1 MSLRGLFRPAFALGM
16 MVLLLITASTSLFAD
31 STSTTQRT
39 VTKLADGIY
48 EIRHPDAPDTFPQ
61 SNTTVVVG
69 EKAVLVVDSC
79 LLPSAAR
86 EDIEQI
92 RQWTNKPVTYLL
104 NTHWH
109 FDHTL
114 GNRTYAEAF
123 PSIQI
128 VAQKNTQKVIA
139 DFNPGAVERYPT
151 RAQRFQKILDSGKDA
166 DGKVLTPGDRK
177 DYEKSIA
184 GLAPVVAEFKTTSQ
198 VVPNVSFE
206 KELNIDLGNRP
217 VEIRFL
223 GRGNTAGD
231 AVVYLPN
238 EKLLITGDLVDH
250 PVPYLFGGFPLDQ
263 VNTLQALT
271 QFDANII
278 VPGHGDVLHDMS
290 YIHQMIDFLKAVN
303 TAIEKE
309 VNGGKTAEEVK
320 DSFPKSFNVKTWK
333 EKFAGASAE
342 DGEFFDGSFEGL
354 VKASYAQTK
363 MR

>member
-1 MSLRGLFRPAFALGM
+1 MSRTGLFRPAFALGM

-39 VTKLADGIY
+39 VTKLADGIF

-61 SNTTVVVG
+61 SNTTVIVG
-69 EKAVLVVDSC
+69 EKAVLVIDSC

-128 VAQKNTQKVIA
+128 VAQNNTQKVIA

-206 KELNIDLGNRP
+206 KELNIDLGNRL

-290 YIHQMIDFLKAVN
+290 YVHLMIDFLKAVN

-320 DSFPKSFNVKTWK
+320 DSFPKTFDVKPWK
-333 EKFAGASAE
+333 EKFAGASTE
-342 DGEFFDGSFEGL
+342 DGEFFDGSFQGL